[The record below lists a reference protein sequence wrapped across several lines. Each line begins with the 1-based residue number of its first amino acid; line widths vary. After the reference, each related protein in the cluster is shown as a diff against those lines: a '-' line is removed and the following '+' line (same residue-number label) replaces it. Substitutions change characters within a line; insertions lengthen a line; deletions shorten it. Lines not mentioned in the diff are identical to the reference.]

1 VQLCQA
7 KQVVGRA
14 QSSNARGSNDFPMSA
29 ARARALGRSGGID
42 VQNDASG
49 LAPIDP
55 IALGIEKPKI
65 GHEMFLIVRR
75 QGVNVRCFGTSGWT
89 CDEWRGPLAR
99 PAATGRRTRPAA
111 VRSPR
116 SARRCRLRPRLRA
129 RLRGH
134 RVEAIGR
141 HSCDLMRVSGKRARD
156 WHDTCDRALGH
167 LIACKVATSV
177 PKPIRT

>member
-89 CDEWRGPLAR
+89 CDEWRGPFYPKEVQTVMAFAL
-99 PAATGRRTRPAA
+99 
-111 VRSPR
+111 
-116 SARRCRLRPRLRA
+116 
-129 RLRGH
+129 
-134 RVEAIGR
+134 R
-141 HSCDLMRVSGKRARD
+141 HSILHPGNERLFLP
-156 WHDTCDRALGH
+156 DT
-167 LIACKVATSV
+167 KS
-177 PKPIRT
+177 